1 MLQPPQSRAP
11 KGFRILDEL
20 AEVLAIDRVETL
32 CPYAALVEQARVA
45 QYPDVLRH
53 AGPRQLE
60 MSGDTASCHLPLAH
74 QAHDPE
80 ARLVTQCLKFRKN
93 GQFFVIHVNYYLRK
107 KFLTTRW
114 PLSASCVL
122 IVFDPQLN
130 NKGDFAVTRTSGA
143 RAAVINRRM
152 EVP

>member
-1 MLQPPQSRAP
+1 R
-11 KGFRILDEL
+11 KLDEL

-32 CPYAALVEQARVA
+32 CPDAALVEQARVA

-60 MSGDTASCHLPLAH
+60 MPGDAASRHLPLAH
-74 QAHDPE
+74 QVHDLE

-93 GQFFVIHVNYYLRK
+93 GQLFVISVNYYLRK

-114 PLSASCVL
+114 PPSASCAL
-122 IVFDPQLN
+122 IVSDLRGDENIGRRELAQSPQD
-130 NKGDFAVTRTSGA
+130 GGPMTIAERFYS
-143 RAAVINRRM
+143 INYFKTERL
-152 EVP
+152 V

>member
-1 MLQPPQSRAP
+1 MLQSPQSRAP

-53 AGPRQLE
+53 AGSRQLE
-60 MSGDTASCHLPLAH
+60 MSGDSASCHLPLAD
-74 QAHDPE
+74 QVRDLE
-80 ARLVTQCLKFRKN
+80 TRLVAQCLKFHQY
-93 GQFFVIHVNYYLRK
+93 GQLTVISVNCYLRK

-114 PLSASCVL
+114 PPRASSVL
-122 IVFDPQLN
+122 I
-130 NKGDFAVTRTSGA
+130 
-143 RAAVINRRM
+143 
-152 EVP
+152 